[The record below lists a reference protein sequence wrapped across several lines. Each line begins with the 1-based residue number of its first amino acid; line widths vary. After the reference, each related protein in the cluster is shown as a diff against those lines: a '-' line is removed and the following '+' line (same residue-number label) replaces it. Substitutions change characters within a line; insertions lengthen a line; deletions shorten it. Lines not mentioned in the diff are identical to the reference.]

1 MTWIKE
7 ALSLKFKKVFVL
19 GGTGFLG
26 YYTIQE
32 LLKHDIR
39 VKTLSLPPKDDT
51 VIDNQNPLADLN
63 NVECLVGD
71 INQMSDDEVLKLLAD
86 CDGFIYAAG
95 ADERVQAKIPAKK
108 FYYEANVI
116 PTQRMVHLAGIAGL
130 KKFVVFGSYF
140 SEMAERYPDTDLK
153 DSPYI
158 NTRLLQEQLA
168 FAEGEGKIDVCG
180 LRLPYIFGTMENRMP
195 LWKMF
200 VDRIRDNDVYPVFKG
215 GTACVTAS
223 QVGQAAVGA
232 LLYGSHRDTFAIG
245 DINMTYEEF
254 ANIIKD
260 ELHTDTKI
268 PVLTLEEGLPT
279 YQELDAKSKDN
290 GRESGI
296 HMEMI
301 AHVQQKFCYLNW
313 ADTFPKLHVKREDIK
328 AELRKTIRYILE
340 LENQK

>member
-1 MTWIKE
+1 MN
-7 ALSLKFKKVFVL
+7 FNKVFVL

-26 YYTIQE
+26 YYTTQE
-32 LLKHDIR
+32 LLKHDIK

-51 VIDNQNPLADLN
+51 VINTQNPLADLD
-63 NVECLVGD
+63 NVECLVGN
-71 INQMSDDEVLKLLAD
+71 INQMSDDEVIDMLAD

-95 ADERVQAKIPAKK
+95 ADERIQAKIPAKK

-116 PTQRMVHLAGIAGL
+116 PTQRMVHLAAAANL

-140 SEMAERYPDTDLK
+140 SEMAEKYPDTDLK
-153 DSPYI
+153 NSPYI

-168 FAEGEGKIDVCG
+168 FAEGEGKIEVCG
-180 LRLPYIFGTMENRMP
+180 LRLPYIFGTMKERMP

-200 VDRIRDNDVYPVFKG
+200 VDRIRDNDTYPVFKG

-232 LLYGSHRDTFAIG
+232 LLYGHHRETFAIG
-245 DINMTYEEF
+245 DTNMTYEEF

-260 ELHTDTKI
+260 ELQTDTKI

-279 YQELDAKSKDN
+279 YQAMDEKSAAA

-301 AHVQQKFCYLNW
+301 AHVQQKYCYLNW
-313 ADTFPKLHVKREDIK
+313 ADTFPKLHVKREDIRE
-328 AELRKTIRYILE
+328 ELRKTVRYILE
-340 LENQK
+340 LENKN

>member
-1 MTWIKE
+1 M
-7 ALSLKFKKVFVL
+7 KFNKVFVL

-32 LLKHDIR
+32 LLKHDIK
-39 VKTLSLPPKDDT
+39 VKTLSLPAKKDT
-51 VIDNQNPLADLN
+51 VINDTNPLSRFK
-63 NVECLVGD
+63 NVDCLVGD
-71 INQMSDDEVLKLLAD
+71 INHMSDDEVVDMLTD

-95 ADERVQAKIPAKK
+95 ADERVQAKIPAKR

-116 PTQRMVHLAGIAGL
+116 PTQRMVHLAAKAGL
-130 KKFVVFGSYF
+130 KKFIVFGSYF
-140 SEMAERYPDTDLK
+140 SEMAEKYPDTHLK

-168 FAEGEGKIDVCG
+168 FAEGEGKIEVCG
-180 LRLPYIFGTMENRMP
+180 LRLPYIFGTMKERMP

-200 VDRIRDNDVYPVFKG
+200 VDRIRDNDTYPVFKG

-232 LLYGSHRDTFAIG
+232 LLYGHHRDTFAIG

-260 ELHTDTKI
+260 ELHTDTQI
-268 PVLTLEEGLPT
+268 PVLTLEEGLPQ
-279 YQELDAKSKDN
+279 YQQLDKSLADQ

-313 ADTFPKLHVKREDIK
+313 ADTFPKLHVKCTDIRQ
-328 AELRKTIRYILE
+328 ELRKTIRYIIE

>member
-1 MTWIKE
+1 M
-7 ALSLKFKKVFVL
+7 KFNKVFVL

-32 LLKHDIR
+32 LIKHDIK

-51 VIDNQNPLADLN
+51 VINSSNPLADFE

-71 INQMSDDEVLKLLAD
+71 INKMSDDEIVDMLAD

-95 ADERVQAKIPAKK
+95 ADERVQAEIPAKK
-108 FYYEANVI
+108 FYYEANVL
-116 PTQRMVHLAGIAGL
+116 PTQKLVRLACKANL
-130 KKFVVFGSYF
+130 QKFVVFGSYF
-140 SEMAERYPDTDLK
+140 SEMAEKYPNTDLK
-153 DSPYI
+153 NSPYI
-158 NTRLLQEQLA
+158 NTRLLQEQVA
-168 FAEGEGKIDVCG
+168 FAEGEGKIEVCG
-180 LRLPYIFGTMENRMP
+180 LRLPYIFGTMKERMP

-200 VDRIRDNDVYPVFKG
+200 VDRIRDNDTYPVFKG

-232 LLYGSHRDTFAIG
+232 LLYGHHRETFAIG

-268 PVLTLEEGLPT
+268 PVLTLEEGLPI
-279 YQELDAKSKDN
+279 YQQLDEKLAKS

-301 AHVQQKFCYLNW
+301 AHVQQEFCYLNW
-313 ADTFPKLHVKREDIK
+313 ADTFPKLHVKREDIRK
-328 AELRKTIRYILE
+328 ELRNTIRYIIK